1 MGLINKE
8 EVLADMA
15 NHYRCFEMLAAKARV
30 DGNVFDEQMYMGKL
44 KITADSY
51 GSIAELDTYAD
62 VHKAVC
68 LIN

>member
-1 MGLINKE
+1 MGLINKQ

-15 NHYRCFEMLAAKARV
+15 NHYRCFEMLAAQAKAE
-30 DGNVFDEQMYMGKL
+30 GNLFDEQMYMGKL
-44 KITADSY
+44 RDTADNY
-51 GSIAELDTYAD
+51 GTVAELKTYAD